1 MKKDTPKKNLIGLI
15 PKKIYCENRLI
26 EVKNAIER
34 YYNAD
39 LIIPIEWVKEYNELI
54 IKLK

>member
-15 PKKIYCENRLI
+15 PKKIYYENRLI

-34 YYNAD
+34 YYNAN

>member
-15 PKKIYCENRLI
+15 PKKIYYENRLI